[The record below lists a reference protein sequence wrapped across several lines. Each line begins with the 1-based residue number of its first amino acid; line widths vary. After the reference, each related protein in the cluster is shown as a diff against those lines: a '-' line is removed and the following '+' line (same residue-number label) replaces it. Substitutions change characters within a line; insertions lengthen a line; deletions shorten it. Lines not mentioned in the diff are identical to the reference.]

1 MTLSE
6 TYRIVIMIG
15 KAIMIEVS
23 AIAAI
28 VRLIKTAKVVAAGPR
43 SALIIQTVNHNSFS
57 LGSGGF

>member
-1 MTLSE
+1 
-6 TYRIVIMIG
+6 MIG

-23 AIAAI
+23 AITAT
-28 VRLIKTAKVVAAGPR
+28 VRLIKTATVVAAGPK